1 METPGKKDIINT
13 LYQSLLLASTTI
25 GYSMLLKR
33 FLRINIG
40 PPSQANLEEILKLG
54 GTVAI
59 SNGTLEYLYEQGI
72 IPRYIMK

>member
-13 LYQSLLLASTTI
+13 LYQSLLLATTTI
-25 GYSMLLKR
+25 GYSMLMKR
-33 FLRINIG
+33 FLKINIG
-40 PPSQANLEEILKLG
+40 SPSTADLEEILKLG

-72 IPRYIMK
+72 LPRNIMK